1 MTPGDKYTVSKFPQS
16 RIASF
21 DICAVSNLKHYV
33 SVILEVD
40 ITESRKKV
48 KKLKSDGVKI
58 SFFGWLL
65 KGIATAIQKH
75 PASAAS
81 LKNKR
86 EIIMFNSV
94 TISTIIEKEIDGIRV
109 PIPLVIKDADS
120 KSAEEISLE
129 IENAKK
135 EEAESQ
141 TVVLNKKTN
150 RMERFYYQL
159 PGFLRRAVWRYI
171 LRNPKFAYNKM
182 GNVAVSSLG
191 MSGNINAWFIHKS
204 IHPISFGIG
213 SVSKKPLVI
222 NDSLEVREILNM
234 TILLDHDV
242 LDGVPMA
249 KFVRDLSALL
259 SSA

>member
-135 EEAESQ
+135 KEAESK
-141 TVVLNKKTN
+141 TVV
-150 RMERFYYQL
+150 Q
-159 PGFLRRAVWRYI
+159 
-171 LRNPKFAYNKM
+171 
-182 GNVAVSSLG
+182 
-191 MSGNINAWFIHKS
+191 
-204 IHPISFGIG
+204 
-213 SVSKKPLVI
+213 
-222 NDSLEVREILNM
+222 
-234 TILLDHDV
+234 
-242 LDGVPMA
+242 
-249 KFVRDLSALL
+249 
-259 SSA
+259 

>member
-1 MTPGDKYTVSKFPQS
+1 MSSGDKYSVSKFPQS

-40 ITESRKKV
+40 ITESRKRV
-48 KKLKSDGVKI
+48 KELRSNGVKI
-58 SFFGWLL
+58 TFFGWLL

-86 EIIMFNSV
+86 EIITFNSV
-94 TISTIIEKEIDGIRV
+94 TISTIIEKEIEGTKV
-109 PIPLVIKDADS
+109 PIPLLIKNVDS

-129 IENAKK
+129 VENAKK
-135 EEAESQ
+135 VDAGRK
-141 TVVLNKKTN
+141 TVVLNKKSN
-150 RMERFYYQL
+150 RFERFYYML

-171 LRNPKFAYNKM
+171 LINPKFAYEKM

-191 MSGNINAWFIHKS
+191 MSGNVNAWFIHKS

-213 SVSKKPLVI
+213 SVTKKPLVV
-222 NDSLEVREILNM
+222 NDLVEVREVLNM

-242 LDGVPMA
+242 IDGVPMA

>member
-1 MTPGDKYTVSKFPQS
+1 MTSGDKYTVNKFPQS

-21 DICAVSNLKHYV
+21 DICAVSNLKHYI

-48 KKLKSDGVKI
+48 KELRSNGLKVT
-58 SFFGWLL
+58 FFGWLL

-86 EIIMFNSV
+86 EIIIFNSV
-94 TISTIIEKEIDGIRV
+94 TISTIIEKEVEGIRV
-109 PIPLVIKDADS
+109 PIPLMIKNVGS
-120 KSAEEISLE
+120 KSAEEISVE
-129 IENAKK
+129 VENAKK
-135 EEAESQ
+135 IDAGRE
-141 TVVLNKKTN
+141 TVVLNKKSN
-150 RMERFYYQL
+150 RMERFYYKL

-171 LRNPKFAYNKM
+171 LRNPKFAYEKM

-191 MSGNINAWFIHKS
+191 MSGNVNAWFIHKS

-213 SVSKKPLVI
+213 SVTKKPLVV
-222 NDSLEVREILNM
+222 NDSVEVREVLNM
-234 TILLDHDV
+234 TILIDHDV
-242 LDGVPMA
+242 IDGVPMA
-249 KFVRDLSALL
+249 KFVKDLVNEISI
-259 SSA
+259 